1 MSEPVKVTEAQKRAY
16 DALVEHQPV
25 SPREF
30 ARILY
35 PDSPAWGRVTRKFGG
50 HTGAT
55 GGAMPMLGARM
66 LWKLNSLGLA
76 YQDGRRWRARP
87 GKKVTT

>member
-35 PDSPAWGRVTRKFGG
+35 IERKETVT
-50 HTGAT
+50 
-55 GGAMPMLGARM
+55 
-66 LWKLNSLGLA
+66 
-76 YQDGRRWRARP
+76 
-87 GKKVTT
+87 

>member
-1 MSEPVKVTEAQKRAY
+1 MPSIAA
-16 DALVEHQPV
+16 VEETRSVEVFSLDVVH
-25 SPREF
+25 
-30 ARILY
+30 

-76 YQDGRRWRARP
+76 YQDGRRWRARL